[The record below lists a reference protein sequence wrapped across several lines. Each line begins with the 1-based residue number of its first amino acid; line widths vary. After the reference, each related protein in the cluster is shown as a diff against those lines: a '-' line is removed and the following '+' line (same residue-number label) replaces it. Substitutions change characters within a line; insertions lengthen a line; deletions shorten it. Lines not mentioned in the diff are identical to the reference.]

1 MQPAPRL
8 FGTDGVRGT
17 AGTFPLDHETV
28 ARLGAALVRAMRPST
43 APGESKSLRFVI
55 GRDTRESGEWIEREL
70 GRGVHAEGASITTA
84 GVIPTPATAYITRAM
99 GFDAGLVISASHN
112 PFQDNG
118 IKVFSG
124 RGEKFTETL
133 ERHVEAI
140 MADSSWRVPAGGLPP
155 DEHTDVVD
163 AYLTHARLALPQPER
178 LGRFKIAIDT
188 ANGATTT
195 VAPKLFRDLG
205 YDVVVIACEPDGRN
219 INLDCGSTHPARLA
233 SAVREGGHRLGIA
246 FDGDGD
252 RAIFVDHEGRIVD
265 GDAVMLMCARH
276 MLSQGRL
283 KGRAVAAT
291 VMSNI
296 GLELA
301 FRESGIDLVRCPV
314 GDKYVMEEMLKRGL
328 SIGGEQSGHVI
339 FSDHLFTGD
348 GIATALNV
356 LRVMADTGRELGDL
370 ASELVT
376 YPQVLVNVPVR
387 EKRELRDV
395 PAIAEAMERVEQRL
409 AGHGRLL
416 VRYSGTEPLLRVM
429 IEGRDQQEIQ
439 GWAREIAE
447 SVKEHLG

>member
-1 MQPAPRL
+1 MTRL

-28 ARLGAALVRAMRPST
+28 ARLGAALVRAMRT
-43 APGESKSLRFVI
+43 DASKALRFVI

-70 GRGVHAEGASITTA
+70 ARGVHAEGAAITTA

-124 RGEKFTETL
+124 RGEKFTEAL

-155 DEHTDVVD
+155 VERTDVVD
-163 AYLTHARLALPQPER
+163 AYLAHARLAFPQPER

-205 YDVVVIACEPDGRN
+205 YDVSVIACEPDGRN

-233 SAVREGGHRLGIA
+233 AAVREGGHRLGVA

-265 GDAVMLMCARH
+265 GDAVMLICARH
-276 MLSQGRL
+276 MLAQGRL
-283 KGRAVAAT
+283 KGRAVVAT

-301 FRESGIDLVRCPV
+301 LRDSGIDLVRCPV

-356 LRVMADTGRELGDL
+356 LRVIADTGRELADL

-376 YPQVLVNVPVR
+376 YPQVLVNVRVR

-395 PAIAEAMERVEQRL
+395 PAIAEAMDRVEQRL
-409 AGHGRLL
+409 AGQGRLL

-439 GWAREIAE
+439 GWAREIAD
-447 SVKEHLG
+447 SVKQHLG